1 MAARMQ
7 LHGHQISSPSHGFNE
22 HWWNLSFPVSNTFV
36 FLFLPWNSHSSLYVL
51 PTTASVSLSAACQK
65 RWLTTLA
72 PTEWVHMW
80 DVSSLTWSTP
90 NVNTYAVQWPTSRR
104 QASPDDAPAW
114 ACVGSSGRS
123 LSTHSGP
130 VLLHPAALNAFICFT
145 SPLPNYQR
153 QTVLKPNQIWDQTG
167 SLVGMQNT
175 SVTLKAKHCDTEP
188 SADINVNH
196 GAPLS
201 PRMSTF
207 AHAIWSKRHL
217 LTLLQAPGCRGSHGR
232 KWPTADG
239 LSIPWAPG
247 ASINHQ
253 KQELTFPAREDDVPS
268 SLIFLM
274 TFCVKSALHSKSGA
288 NDGDLPLKQS
298 FTLLPIKRFVAPSL
312 WKRFSCQMI
321 VIHGI
326 MQILQGNMRSS
337 NTAHT
342 LAINRRNWWG
352 ADGRWSCLHR
362 TIFCHLWV

>member
-1 MAARMQ
+1 MCSSITDQQEAGEPRWCSCVSVRGEQ
-7 LHGHQISSPSHGFNE
+7 REVFVNTFWPRSSPSSCSQRVYMIHFTSTELSETNGFKTE
-22 HWWNLSFPVSNTFV
+22 SDLRSDR
-36 FLFLPWNSHSSLYVL
+36 LPRGDAKYI
-51 PTTASVSLSAACQK
+51 
-65 RWLTTLA
+65 
-72 PTEWVHMW
+72 
-80 DVSSLTWSTP
+80 SLTL
-90 NVNTYAVQWPTSRR
+90 Q
-104 QASPDDAPAW
+104 
-114 ACVGSSGRS
+114 
-123 LSTHSGP
+123 
-130 VLLHPAALNAFICFT
+130 
-145 SPLPNYQR
+145 
-153 QTVLKPNQIWDQTG
+153 
-167 SLVGMQNT
+167 
-175 SVTLKAKHCDTEP
+175 AKHCHTEP
-188 SADINVNH
+188 SADINVNR

-207 AHAIWSKRHL
+207 AHAIWSKGHL

-274 TFCVKSALHSKSGA
+274 TFRVKSALHYKSGA
-288 NDGDLPLKQS
+288 NGGDLPLKQS